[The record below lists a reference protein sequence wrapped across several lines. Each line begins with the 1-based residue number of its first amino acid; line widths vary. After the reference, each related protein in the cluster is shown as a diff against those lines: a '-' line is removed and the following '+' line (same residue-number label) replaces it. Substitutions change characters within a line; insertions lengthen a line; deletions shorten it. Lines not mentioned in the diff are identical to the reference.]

1 MAVVGSGAESQ
12 DSERQELMAR
22 VIAKFPTV
30 FVPGQLGQPRDP
42 FFKPL
47 FSPTVNFVFAAKL
60 RASSTP
66 VAVGVETKPV
76 FVSVLLFSSYSWFGC

>member
-1 MAVVGSGAESQ
+1 
-12 DSERQELMAR
+12 MAR

-47 FSPTVNFVFAAKL
+47 FSPPTVNFVFAAKL

-66 VAVGVETKPV
+66 VAVVVETKPV
-76 FVSVLLFSSYSWFGC
+76 FVSVLLFSSYSWFGF